1 MNTLKRFLSGTIHS
15 VSEQALVQEVID
27 KINAD
32 KVSACL
38 VEKEG
43 EYIAIV
49 TREDIIQKITGKKDP
64 KTTSVAEIM
73 SSPLYPVDINMSQAD
88 ACIKISEIGRQHLV
102 MEENGSIVGIVSVM
116 DLVPEELIKK
126 SRNGDELFIRVGN
139 YGDQLIADE
148 KAKK

>member
-49 TREDIIQKITGKKDP
+49 TREDIIQKIPRVEVEKIAELVKETAMKVINKKLIVETCGSYRRGRENSGDVDVLI
-64 KTTSVAEIM
+64 SIDSQYDEI
-73 SSPLYPVDINMSQAD
+73 
-88 ACIKISEIGRQHLV
+88 
-102 MEENGSIVGIVSVM
+102 
-116 DLVPEELIKK
+116 
-126 SRNGDELFIRVGN
+126 
-139 YGDQLIADE
+139 
-148 KAKK
+148 